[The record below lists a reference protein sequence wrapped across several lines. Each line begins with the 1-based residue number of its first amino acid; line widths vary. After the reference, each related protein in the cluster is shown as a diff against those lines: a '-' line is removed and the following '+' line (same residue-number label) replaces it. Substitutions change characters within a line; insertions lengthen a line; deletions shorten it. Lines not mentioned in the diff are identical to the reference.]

1 MTLDEW
7 REIQKPLMKKFILTQ
22 KALAQNFINDSLKD
36 EEKLNKE
43 LACTRQSA
51 VIVGSF
57 IFVHGGI
64 VPALAKQYKVSQ
76 VNNLI
81 RKWLLKK
88 IDDNNSDIDTLINT
102 PQVSPFWT
110 RLFGHLPSGLKKS
123 NSRCKDINE
132 VLKIWGEDTEGL
144 KGLKGMV
151 VGHTPQI
158 DKGINSTCDKSVWRV
173 DLGASK
179 AFDVFDR
186 IKNSGRK
193 PAVLEIVNDGEE
205 FNILSQF
212 LQNKLKIY
220 FIKII

>member
-1 MTLDEW
+1 MKMLEKILQNYFKSLDLHIIYDGGTEFLKNDIIKLVISFLQKINIKFKVLS
-7 REIQKPLMKKFILTQ
+7 RIEI
-22 KALAQNFINDSLKD
+22 
-36 EEKLNKE
+36 
-43 LACTRQSA
+43 
-51 VIVGSF
+51 
-57 IFVHGGI
+57 
-64 VPALAKQYKVSQ
+64 
-76 VNNLI
+76 NNLI

-123 NSRCKDINE
+123 DSRCDDIFD
-132 VLKIWGEDTEGL
+132 VLKIWGED
-144 KGLKGMV
+144 KDGLKGMV

-158 DKGINSTCDKSVWRV
+158 DKGINSTCDDSVWRV

-193 PAVLEIVNDGEE
+193 PAVLEIVKDGKE
-205 FNILSQF
+205 FNILS
-212 LQNKLKIY
+212 
-220 FIKII
+220 